1 MIAIDR
7 DEVIAGN
14 GALDERWPG
23 KMKPKDRRTSVR
35 FRAVAVALGSLTAM
49 AATSQPKVESL
60 LWKRRV
66 LILSAPS
73 ASDPA
78 LATQRRLL
86 SGWKRD
92 AADRDLTIVEVVGN
106 AVRGAGD
113 DAQHLRA
120 HYRVT
125 ARAFAAVLVGKDGR
139 VAKHSA
145 KPIASGDLQGTIDA
159 MPMRRAG
166 ER

>member
-1 MIAIDR
+1 MIATGR
-7 DEVIAGN
+7 DEVIAATARSMNEGS
-14 GALDERWPG
+14 
-23 KMKPKDRRTSVR
+23 KMKLKVRYVSVR
-35 FRAVAVALGSLTAM
+35 FRAVAVALGSLAAM
-49 AATSQPKVESL
+49 AATSQPRVESL

-86 SGWKRD
+86 RGWERE
-92 AADRDLTIVEVVGN
+92 AAGRDLTIVEVEGN

-113 DAQHLRA
+113 DAQHLRTR
-120 HYRVT
+120 YRVP
-125 ARAFAAVLVGKDGR
+125 ARAFAAVLVGKDGH
-139 VAKHSA
+139 VAQYSA
-145 KPIASGDLQGTIDA
+145 KPISSGDLQGAIDA

>member
-1 MIAIDR
+1 MKLRDR
-7 DEVIAGN
+7 YV
-14 GALDERWPG
+14 
-23 KMKPKDRRTSVR
+23 SVR
-35 FRAVAVALGSLTAM
+35 SRAVAVALGSLAAM
-49 AATSQPKVESL
+49 AATSQPRVESL

-86 SGWKRD
+86 SGWEQE

-106 AVRGAGD
+106 DVRGAGD

-120 HYRVT
+120 RYRVP
-125 ARAFAAVLVGKDGR
+125 ARAFTAVLVGKDGH
-139 VAKHSA
+139 VAQYSA
-145 KPIASGDLQGTIDA
+145 KPIAFRDLQSTIDA

>member
-1 MIAIDR
+1 M
-7 DEVIAGN
+7 
-14 GALDERWPG
+14 
-23 KMKPKDRRTSVR
+23 R
-35 FRAVAVALGSLTAM
+35 FRAIAVALGSLAAM
-49 AATSQPKVESL
+49 AATSQPRVDSL
-60 LWKRRV
+60 LWKHRV

-86 SGWKRD
+86 RGWEQE
-92 AADRDLTIVEVVGN
+92 AADRDLTIVEVVGDN
-106 AVRGAGD
+106 VRGAGD

-120 HYRVT
+120 RYRVS
-125 ARAFAAVLVGKDGR
+125 ARAFAAALVGKDGH
-139 VAKHSA
+139 VAQYSA
-145 KPIASGDLQGTIDA
+145 KPISSGDLQSTIDA